1 MRGNMITYIFFEWGF
16 FCIVLKLVLCDL
28 QLQWNMWLFGYCDL
42 NGCDNIFL
50 PKSFSFLS
58 FITENDFCL
67 GHFLKN
73 VSAFSLWR
81 STTISKYSNR
91 RFATQSA
98 HHFFP
103 AGSPYEAPSFLAM
116 KVALESFP
124 NCTVKV

>member
-1 MRGNMITYIFFEWGF
+1 MITYIFLNEDFLYGF
-16 FCIVLKLVLCDL
+16 KIGCVTYNYSEYVNGWQMTVF
-28 QLQWNMWLFGYCDL
+28 NL
-42 NGCDNIFL
+42 NGCDYIFL
-50 PKSFSFLS
+50 TKSFSFLS